1 MRKGRF
7 SGAAAEIA
15 QRYSQSVSFDWR
27 LYRHD
32 VAGSIAH
39 AAALAHAGIL
49 TSEEREKIDK
59 GLREIEIEIENG
71 KFEWD
76 QSLEDVHMKIE
87 AALTKRIGA
96 AGAKLH
102 TARSRNDQ
110 AALDLRLYVKAEIGE
125 IRSGL
130 RSLQSALLHLAEQH
144 IDVVMPGYT
153 HLQRAQPIF
162 FAHYMLAQNE
172 AFERDA
178 DRLSNCLTRTDV
190 LPLGA
195 GALAGSTI
203 VLNRTFVAGPL
214 RFSRVS
220 QNSID
225 AVGDRDFVAEFL
237 FCLAM
242 IGLHLSRLSE
252 DLIIWSTNE
261 FGFVEFSDAF
271 STGSSLMPQK
281 KNPDMAE
288 LTRGKTGRLYGNLV
302 SILTTVKALPSSYN
316 RDLQED
322 KHALFDS
329 VDTVKSALEVFA
341 AMLPELTVNR
351 ERMERAP
358 GDPNLLATDLAEYL
372 VKKGMAFREAHEV
385 VGKLIARASEK
396 NLALDNLSLLEM
408 QEASPLFGEEVT
420 TIFDAR
426 RSLEKRG
433 AIGGECGGTDRA
445 LAQAARPN
453 CSGRRAACLRNDF
466 GADTAA
472 ATAVIIR
479 FSAF

>member
-7 SGAAAEIA
+7 SDAAAEIA
-15 QRYSQSVSFDWR
+15 QRYSESVSFDWR

-32 VAGSIAH
+32 IAGSIAH
-39 AAALAHAGIL
+39 ARALAQAGIL
-49 TSEEREKIDK
+49 TSEELEKIYH
-59 GLREIEIEIENG
+59 GLHDIEKEVADG
-71 KFEWD
+71 KFQWD
-76 QSLEDVHMKIE
+76 QSLEDVHMNIE
-87 AALTKRIGA
+87 AALIKRIGA

-110 AALDLRLYVKAEIGE
+110 VALDLRLYVKAETAEIGA
-125 IRSGL
+125 RL
-130 RSLQSALLHLAEQH
+130 RSLQTALLNLAEQH
-144 IDVVMPGYT
+144 VDVMMPGYT

-162 FAHYMLAQNE
+162 FAHYLLGQME

-178 DRLSNCLTRTDV
+178 DRLSDCLTRTDV

-203 VLNRTFVAGPL
+203 VLNRTFVAAQLG
-214 RFSRVS
+214 FSSVS
-220 QNSID
+220 QNSVD
-225 AVGDRDFVAEFL
+225 AVGDRDFVSEFL

-302 SILTTVKALPSSYN
+302 SILTTLKALRSSYN
-316 RDLQED
+316 RDMQED
-322 KHALFDS
+322 KEALFDS
-329 VDTVKSALEVFA
+329 VDTVRAALEVFS
-341 AMLPELTVNR
+341 AMLPEIKIHR
-351 ERMERAP
+351 DRMEAAA

-372 VKKGMAFREAHEV
+372 VKKGTPFRLAHEIVGNLV
-385 VGKLIARASEK
+385 VHAAKTKLPLNQVPR
-396 NLALDNLSLLEM
+396 
-408 QEASPLFGEEVT
+408 QELKKLSPLFDVDVANV
-420 TIFDAR
+420 FDVRRSLASRRAIGAPSPENVDAQIEHWRGQLVGGRGDLRARRRISRTAR
-426 RSLEKRG
+426 RSVP
-433 AIGGECGGTDRA
+433 T
-445 LAQAARPN
+445 
-453 CSGRRAACLRNDF
+453 
-466 GADTAA
+466 
-472 ATAVIIR
+472 
-479 FSAF
+479 